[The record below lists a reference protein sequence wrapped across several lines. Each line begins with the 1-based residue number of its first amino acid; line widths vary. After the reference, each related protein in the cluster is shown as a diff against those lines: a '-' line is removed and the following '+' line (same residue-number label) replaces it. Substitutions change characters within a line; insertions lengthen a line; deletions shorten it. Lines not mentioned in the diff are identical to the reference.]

1 MFYLSREEL
10 LEHLRAS
17 GHPKGVFSTASRGLE
32 VPRLSCLVS
41 CLCLTFVL
49 HLSDLC
55 LTSFVLPL
63 SYLVSCCEFH
73 LSHLSL
79 QVPVEQETLTLSFME
94 EEEEDRAPGGFQ
106 ARKVDL

>member
-32 VPRLSCLVS
+32 VPSLT
-41 CLCLTFVL
+41 LCLMMRFTV
-49 HLSDLC
+49 
-55 LTSFVLPL
+55 
-63 SYLVSCCEFH
+63 
-73 LSHLSL
+73 

-106 ARKVDL
+106 ARIFVAADF